1 MSTTFT
7 EPLFFGRRCWVASE
21 VHVSR
26 GSRHPWQWTVWRSI
40 GRRRPPRAHD
50 DLVERL
56 DAQVRERVRREGVD
70 PQREALVVRRIA
82 EDVVRDHDDL
92 SLTGA
97 VAPIADDGAM
107 VGELVARVS
116 GFGPLQPFLDDPEV
130 EEVWINS
137 PERVFIAR
145 RGRHELTNLR
155 LDAAQVNELVER
167 MLKSSGR
174 RLDISTPFVDAM
186 LPEGHRLHV
195 VLEGITRGFTAV
207 NIRKFLLRA
216 APPLRPRRAR
226 QPDPAGRARSS
237 RPRSR
242 AGLNILVAGGTQA
255 GKTTMLNCLAAS
267 VPGGERVVSAEEV
280 FELRFSHPDWVAMQT
295 RQAGLEQT
303 GEIVLRDL
311 VKEALRMRPSRI
323 LVGEV
328 RAAECLDLLLA
339 LNSGLPGMCT
349 LHANSARE
357 ALVKMCTLP
366 LLAGD
371 NISARFVVPTVA
383 TSVDLVVHLGLG
395 ARRRTPGQRDRV
407 RARPGGGRRDRG
419 RADLR
424 AHGGELRRTGG
435 VPARVERYERVGID
449 VHALLASEPRRVSA
463 DGRPGRA
470 RRRASGCCSSGRP
483 SPCRAR
489 PKVAP
494 RPRPRRSRA
503 CSAGPVWATSR
514 PASVLSL
521 CAVLFAVALAVVQA
535 VSQTLPVAFVF
546 AAMAAYVPIAVLRQR
561 AARRLRD
568 FAEVW
573 PEAVDNLASAVRAGL
588 SLPDAVAALGT
599 SRPGGAAARLRPVRP
614 RLPGHRAVRRVPRP
628 AEGPARRPRRGPG
641 DRGAAAGPRG
651 RRRRPRPAAAQ
662 PLGLPARRRPHPLR
676 ARVAPGLDRQRR
688 AARGRRAVDRA
699 AADVVPDRPRS
710 AATPRPAGCSSW
722 ASASRVCVLAYTAM
736 MRIGRLPVEK
746 RILS

>member
-1 MSTTFT
+1 MAADRLATDRRTFDRT
-7 EPLFFGRRCWVASE
+7 HARARPDA
-21 VHVSR
+21 HV
-26 GSRHPWQWTVWRSI
+26 
-40 GRRRPPRAHD
+40 
-50 DLVERL
+50 DLVHQL
-56 DAQVRERVRREGVD
+56 DGQVRERVRREGVD
-70 PQREALVVRRIA
+70 PQREAVVVRRIA
-82 EDVVRDHDDL
+82 EDVVRDHDQL

-130 EEVWINS
+130 EEVWINDPS
-137 PERVFIAR
+137 RVFIAR

-216 APPLRPRRAR
+216 HRLSDLVALGSMTPQAAR
-226 QPDPAGRARSS
+226 FLEASV
-237 RPRSR
+237 R

-255 GKTTMLNCLAAS
+255 GKTTMLNCLAAA

-357 ALVKMCTLP
+357 ALMKMCTLP

-383 TSVDLVVHLGLG
+383 TSVDLVVHLGVG
-395 ARRRTPGQRDRV
+395 ADGVRRVNEIVSVPGRV
-407 RARPGGGRRDRG
+407 EADVIEVEPIFVRG
-419 RADLR
+419 AS
-424 AHGGELRRTGG
+424 ELRRTGG

-449 VHALLASEPRRVSA
+449 IHE
-463 DGRPGRA
+463 
-470 RRRASGCCSSGRP
+470 
-483 SPCRAR
+483 
-489 PKVAP
+489 
-494 RPRPRRSRA
+494 
-503 CSAGPVWATSR
+503 
-514 PASVLSL
+514 VL
-521 CAVLFAVALAVVQA
+521 
-535 VSQTLPVAFVF
+535 
-546 AAMAAYVPIAVLRQR
+546 
-561 AARRLRD
+561 
-568 FAEVW
+568 
-573 PEAVDNLASAVRAGL
+573 
-588 SLPDAVAALGT
+588 
-599 SRPGGAAARLRPVRP
+599 
-614 RLPGHRAVRRVPRP
+614 
-628 AEGPARRPRRGPG
+628 
-641 DRGAAAGPRG
+641 
-651 RRRRPRPAAAQ
+651 
-662 PLGLPARRRPHPLR
+662 
-676 ARVAPGLDRQRR
+676 
-688 AARGRRAVDRA
+688 AVDRG
-699 AADVVPDRPRS
+699 S
-710 AATPRPAGCSSW
+710 GE
-722 ASASRVCVLAYTAM
+722 L
-736 MRIGRLPVEK
+736 
-746 RILS
+746 